1 MATSAGSDAC
11 GPTTMLGTWITR
23 IPGGASVSS
32 RRLRMPSGFPMPPA
46 HSKLPAPLCPL
57 SPLTVVVG
65 DPPGDRNAAAGRSGV
80 LGGMTGT
87 GGVGALTGRTVTGSG
102 VVRVAP
108 VVGRRTTA
116 GFVPALP
123 VDTRGDRAR
132 RGLTTPARMG
142 VQLRDAAALALPG
155 PVLALLPLRAI
166 SGRVSSEGSLMWMTG
181 VSFGF
186 MIPVVTLVLLASPVR
201 SGSGDTSLRPGGWRA
216 LLAILA
222 PTVEPLRCFGPVGP
236 AASLAT
242 GSPTAV
248 WVSRNSLPSGPPFRG
263 AVIRLGPHHPTP
275 SLGWEGGTGGPR
287 ALGPPVVA
295 TPMEW

>member
-1 MATSAGSDAC
+1 
-11 GPTTMLGTWITR
+11 
-23 IPGGASVSS
+23 
-32 RRLRMPSGFPMPPA
+32 MPPA

-57 SPLTVVVG
+57 SPLTMVVG
-65 DPPGDRNAAAGRSGV
+65 DPPGGKSAAAGRGGV
-80 LGGMTGT
+80 LGGETGT
-87 GGVGALTGRTVTGSG
+87 CGEGMPTGRIVAGGG

-132 RGLTTPARMG
+132 RGLTTPARMAAP
-142 VQLRDAAALALPG
+142 LRDAAALALPG
-155 PVLALLPLRAI
+155 PVLTLLLLRAI
-166 SGRVSSEGSLMWMTG
+166 SGRVSSEGSLTWMTG

-201 SGSGDTSLRPGGWRA
+201 SGSGDTSLRPGGRRA

-222 PTVEPLRCFGPVGP
+222 PTVEPLRCFGPVGL

-242 GSPTAV
+242 ENPTAV
-248 WVSRNSLPSGPPFRG
+248 WVSRNPPPPGPPFRG
-263 AVIRLGPHHPTP
+263 AVARLGPHHPTP
-275 SLGWEGGTGGPR
+275 PLGWEGGTGGPE
-287 ALGPPVVA
+287 ALEPPVVA